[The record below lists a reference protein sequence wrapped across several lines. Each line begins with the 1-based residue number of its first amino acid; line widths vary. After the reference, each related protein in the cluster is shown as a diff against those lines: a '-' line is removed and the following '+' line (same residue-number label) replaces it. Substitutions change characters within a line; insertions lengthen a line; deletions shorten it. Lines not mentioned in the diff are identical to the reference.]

1 MKKIIFLIALLVLS
15 NLFWLGTWFIKAID
29 IGVTQT
35 YQQAS
40 YETTSQSLRQAIVLA
55 KHDLIGKDA
64 KSVIKRIPRDVD
76 DFEPFIK
83 EGCLYYS
90 QICVKLDENQVIT
103 DVTLFDSE

>member
-1 MKKIIFLIALLVLS
+1 MKKVIFLSVLLIVS
-15 NLFWLGTWFIKAID
+15 NLFWLGTLVLKAID
-29 IGVTQT
+29 LGVTQT

-40 YETTSQSLRQAIVLA
+40 YETAAQALKQAIVLA

-64 KSVIKRIPRDVD
+64 EQVIKLIPRDVD

-90 QICVKLDENQVIT
+90 EICLKLDEAQVIT
-103 DVTLFDSE
+103 DITLFDSH